1 MTRDAEL
8 HAELREEV
16 DDLFALVHDLPGD
29 ETIRLKAE
37 RVRRICDLFAQVM
50 DDAVELS
57 EHNRALQNT
66 VKVGDRII
74 GRLSGIDTTK
84 EII

>member
-1 MTRDAEL
+1 MTSDTEP
-8 HAELREEV
+8 HAELRDEL
-16 DDLFALVHDLPGD
+16 DDLFALVHALPPD
-29 ETIRLKAE
+29 ETVRVRAD

-50 DDAVELS
+50 DDAVELA
-57 EHNRALQNT
+57 EHNRALKNT

>member
-1 MTRDAEL
+1 MTRDDEP

-57 EHNRALQNT
+57 EHNRALKNT
-66 VKVGDRII
+66 VEVGDRII

>member
-1 MTRDAEL
+1 MNDGDPISD
-8 HAELREEV
+8 LREET
-16 DDLFALVHDLPGD
+16 DDLFLLVARLPDD
-29 ETIRLKAE
+29 ETIRLRAD

>member
-1 MTRDAEL
+1 MTRDTEP

-16 DDLFALVHDLPGD
+16 DDLFALVHALPPD
-29 ETIRLKAE
+29 ETIKLKAE

-50 DDAVELS
+50 DDAVELT
-57 EHNRALQNT
+57 EHNRALKNT

-74 GRLSGIDTTK
+74 GRLSGIDTQK

>member
-1 MTRDAEL
+1 MHEDDEPYAG
-8 HAELREEV
+8 LREEM
-16 DDLFALVHDLPGD
+16 DELFLRVHNLPDD
-29 ETIRLKAE
+29 ETIRLRAD
-37 RVRRICDLFAQVM
+37 RVRSICDLVAQVM
-50 DDAVELS
+50 DQALELA
-57 EHNRALQNT
+57 EHNRALRNT